1 MPRYVYEISNDIT
14 ALPNIYVHSREK
26 HPMGNVDHSCT
37 TFKKFLMKKY
47 VVMKTHDLGILKI
60 MLSAY
65 QQKLI
70 YCNNV
75 IRSLHQYCPYQFSPY
90 ISYLL
95 CISMCMRLSST
106 GSMSSY
112 FNVVSLLLYS
122 LIHSK
127 LCRSV
132 KVPGVIFSIL

>member
-1 MPRYVYEISNDIT
+1 
-14 ALPNIYVHSREK
+14 
-26 HPMGNVDHSCT
+26 MGNVDHSCI

-47 VVMKTHDLGILKI
+47 VVMKTHDLDILKI
-60 MLSAY
+60 MPSAY

-70 YCNNV
+70 YCNIVRN
-75 IRSLHQYCPYQFSPY
+75 IIHRKNADLHQYCPYQFSPY

-112 FNVVSLLLYS
+112 FRVVSLLLYS

-127 LCRSV
+127 LCKSV